1 MLSYI
6 NMDSKNLGAMKKLSF
21 LILLVCGV
29 CALNAQVINLGA
41 TPQTSVT
48 GCSVTV
54 YDNGGLNG
62 DYGPNMDNF
71 VTICSSDPNNHSV
84 RVNLNVASF
93 DVDCSDTL
101 FIYDGPS
108 INDPLLA
115 VLTNCITDSVSS
127 PTLAYAATVYNTSGC
142 LTIRFKTDGQDEGA
156 GFALT
161 TDCVRPCQRINV
173 ALDSV
178 LSNKFPHLEDDGY
191 LYLDV
196 CPYDTIHLV
205 AHGEFPD
212 NDYSYHQSDDIC
224 TFHWDMSWEKI
235 DTFAVNYIDYLF
247 PEGRG
252 YDVAISISDT
262 AGCES
267 YVPYTFRVRTSSNP
281 IRDVLDFPAVCAGTE
296 VQLSVGYD
304 FLSALQVDSVGS
316 EQVTALAVLDTIFLP
331 DGQPCNDGV
340 EMSGQLQYCSYVS
353 PVTFTSFSP
362 SSTIQSANDIWFV
375 RIKLE
380 HSFVGDLWI
389 KLTCPNQ
396 QYVSIL
402 RKYTTGS
409 SGCSGQIPASEWGW
423 VGSGSSGADFGIV
436 GPSNSS
442 PKCDPNVNPMGQP
455 WNYVWS
461 NNTNNGYQYSAGN
474 YVYATSNVNGGVM
487 DSTNVAQMTNVFHP
501 EGSFANLIGCPMNG
515 TWSIEVLDGWSGDNG
530 WITEWEIALDPALLP
545 QDWSYDVF
553 LDSAWVVG
561 PGANGPTVIPDSAGA
576 ITYHLYVMDELGC
589 IYDTIN
595 HMEVIGHPEPN
606 LGPDYNICYGDI
618 TVLAANY
625 SQAGAQ
631 GQTTQYYWNTGDTT
645 DSIEVLTAGQ
655 YSVHII
661 TTSDS
666 TGLSCEG
673 SDTINIDVF
682 ERPVL
687 QFDTAGLM
695 GCAPLNVRLQNNS
708 TPADGQ
714 YEWYIIEYMPDGSQ
728 RVAYSSLQTSPVFQF
743 NEPGTYSIIMKVTTP
758 DGCRDSIA
766 MYNAIVVNAQPI
778 AEFEAD
784 PAISMLSEN
793 GGLVNFIN
801 YADQS
806 MVTGGQG
813 SFYWD
818 FGDGTIDS
826 TNFSDPHIYTSWG
839 DYNVTLH
846 VESNSGCSSEITHL
860 VVIEQDLVFPNV
872 ITPNGDGINDVWA
885 IENLNT
891 NVNAEDPDGY
901 RNNRLQIFDRWGKKV
916 YDAKNYDTYAKDGTI
931 YPGSQYFD
939 GAGLPDG
946 VYYYSFQYK
955 GKAKTITFNGSITVV
970 R

>member
-1 MLSYI
+1 
-6 NMDSKNLGAMKKLSF
+6 MKKIFAL
-21 LILLVCGV
+21 LILMCGI
-29 CALNAQVINLGA
+29 LSMQAQVINLGSS
-41 TPQTSVT
+41 TQTSVT

-62 DYGPNMDNF
+62 DYGPNIDSY
-71 VTICSSDPNNHSV
+71 VTISSSDPNNHSV

-101 FIYDGPS
+101 FIYDGPT
-108 INDPLLA
+108 INDPILA

-127 PTLAYAATVYNTSGC
+127 PTLAYAATVYNTSGS
-142 LTIRFKTDGQDEGA
+142 LTIRFKTDDQDGGA

-173 ALDSV
+173 ALDSA
-178 LSNKFPHLEDDGY
+178 LCSKFPHLEDDGY
-191 LYLDV
+191 YYLDA

-205 AHGEFPD
+205 AHGVFPD

-224 TFHWDMSWEKI
+224 TFHWDMSWEVI
-235 DTFAVNYIDYLF
+235 DTFGVNFIDYIF

-316 EQVTALAVLDTIFLP
+316 EQATALSVLDTIFLP
-331 DGQPCNDGV
+331 DGQPCNNGV

-362 SSTIQSANDIWFV
+362 ASTIQSANDIWFV

-402 RKYTTGS
+402 RKYSTGS

-423 VGSGSSGADFGIV
+423 VGSGTSGADFGVV
-436 GPSNSS
+436 GPTNGS
-442 PKCDPNVNPMGQP
+442 PKCDPNVNPMGTP

-461 NNTNNGYQYSAGN
+461 NNTNNGYQYSSGS
-474 YVYATSNVNGGVM
+474 YVYATSNVNGGRM

-553 LDSAWVVG
+553 LDSAWVEG
-561 PGANGPTVIPDSAGA
+561 PGANGPTVVPDSAGS
-576 ITYHLYVMDELGC
+576 ITYKLYVLDELGC
-589 IYDTIN
+589 IYDTVN
-595 HMEVIGHPEPN
+595 HMEVVGHPEPD

-625 SQAGAQ
+625 GQAGAE
-631 GQTTQYYWNTGDTT
+631 GQTTQYYWNTGDAT

-655 YSVHII
+655 YWVNII
-661 TTSDS
+661 TTSNE

-673 SDTINIDVF
+673 ADTINIDIF

-687 QFDTAGLM
+687 QFDTAGLQ

-714 YEWYIIEYMPDGSQ
+714 YEWYIVEYLPDGSQ

-743 NEPGTYSIIMKVTTP
+743 NEPGTYSIMMKVTTP
-758 DGCRDSIA
+758 DGCTDSVT

-784 PAISMLSEN
+784 PAISMLSES
-793 GGLVNFIN
+793 GGVVNFVN

-826 TNFSDPHIYTSWG
+826 TNFADPHIYTSWG

-891 NVNAEDPDGY
+891 NVDPEDPDGY

-931 YPGSQYFD
+931 YPGEKYFD
-939 GAGLPDG
+939 GSGLADG

-955 GKAKTITFNGSITVV
+955 GKAKDITFNGSITIV